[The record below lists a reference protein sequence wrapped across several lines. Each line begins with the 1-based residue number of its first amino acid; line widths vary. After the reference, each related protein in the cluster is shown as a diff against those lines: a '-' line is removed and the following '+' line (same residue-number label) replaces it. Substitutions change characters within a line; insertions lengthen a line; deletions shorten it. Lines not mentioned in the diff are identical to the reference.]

1 MALVCELAPQL
12 TYNGMIRGQSF
23 MTSTRR
29 GRGQAQ
35 VESCGR
41 GRGSAPCGRPRRK
54 LAPPVVLSCL
64 LMQKA
69 VCNSSLVLIEVLIGS
84 NGFISKA
91 IYFQPVTVLNFY
103 SRPYVFSIH
112 SNLHERRL
120 EAEGINL

>member
-1 MALVCELAPQL
+1 MRMGKGVSSMWKTTQK
-12 TYNGMIRGQSF
+12 IS
-23 MTSTRR
+23 
-29 GRGQAQ
+29 
-35 VESCGR
+35 
-41 GRGSAPCGRPRRK
+41 
-54 LAPPVVLSCL
+54 PVVLSCL

-69 VCNSSLVLIEVLIGS
+69 VCNSSLVLIEVLI
-84 NGFISKA
+84 ILKA

>member
-1 MALVCELAPQL
+1 MRMGKGVSSMWKTTQK
-12 TYNGMIRGQSF
+12 IS
-23 MTSTRR
+23 
-29 GRGQAQ
+29 
-35 VESCGR
+35 
-41 GRGSAPCGRPRRK
+41 
-54 LAPPVVLSCL
+54 PVVLSCL

-84 NGFISKA
+84 NGFILKA